1 MKEKPSYYAV
11 LTPEVRYS
19 KDLKPMEKLMYA
31 EITCLSQTTG
41 ECWATNSYFAE
52 LYGVSVGTVSKWIAN
67 LAGQGFVN
75 RRIKYKEGTKQI
87 EKRFI
92 SLTDPMV
99 KKDHTPMD
107 EKDQTPMVKK
117 DQGNTTS
124 INNSL
129 SIENF
134 YPNKVSLVAME
145 DDYGSVTDKVL
156 SRSIQEFKDKVT
168 NQTRKPYKDLQS
180 AFRNFVSGGYL
191 KTLEKTKTKNKSHS
205 AIRKQVNGKVL
216 QMQNKPDLAKL
227 ARKQIEEQAHG
238 R

>member
-19 KDLKPMEKLMYA
+19 NVLKPMEKLMYA
-31 EITCLSQTTG
+31 EITCLSQSTG
-41 ECWATNSYFAE
+41 ECWATNSYFAK
-52 LYGVSVGTVSKWIAN
+52 LYGVTVGTVSKWIAN
-67 LAGQGFVN
+67 LTEQGFVN

-87 EKRFI
+87 EKRYI
-92 SLTDPMV
+92 TLTDPMV

-107 EKDQTPMVKK
+107 EKDHTPMVKK

-124 INNSL
+124 FNNSL

-134 YPNKVSLVAME
+134 LPNETSLIAVKKK
-145 DDYGSVTDKVL
+145 YGSVLQSNVIDA
-156 SRSIQEFKDKVT
+156 IQEFRDAAT
-168 NQTRKPYKDLQS
+168 NKEGKPYKDLQS
-180 AFRNFVSGGYL
+180 AFRNYVRKDYL
-191 KTLEKTKTKNKSHS
+191 ASFKIKNKTHG

-216 QMQNKPDLAKL
+216 QMKNKPNLKKL
-227 ARKQIEEQAHG
+227 ARKQIEEQSHG